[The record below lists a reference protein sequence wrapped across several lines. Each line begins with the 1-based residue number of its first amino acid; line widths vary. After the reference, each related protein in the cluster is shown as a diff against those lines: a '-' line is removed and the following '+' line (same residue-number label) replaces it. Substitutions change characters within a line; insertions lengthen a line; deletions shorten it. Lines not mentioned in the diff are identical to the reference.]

1 MSEIIY
7 GRYDHGRHQR
17 LEGGLPAVEQKEK
30 QEKHEKK
37 KREKH
42 EKKKQEKHEKIQEKE
57 RQEEKEYG
65 YK

>member
-7 GRYDHGRHQR
+7 GRYDHGRHQG

-30 QEKHEKK
+30 QEKEKQ
-37 KREKH
+37 EKH
-42 EKKKQEKHEKIQEKE
+42 EKKKQEKHEKK
-57 RQEEKEYG
+57 QEEREYG